1 MLKLS
6 LVEAGGIGEEEGL
19 NPLREDDVR
28 IVGDED
34 TGSKYLDGWYQDDL
48 SDLNHIVILRLS
60 ASQDYFFE

>member
-6 LVEAGGIGEEEGL
+6 LVEEGCIGEEEGL
-19 NPLREDDVR
+19 NPLREEDVR

-48 SDLNHIVILRLS
+48 SDLNHIIILR
-60 ASQDYFFE
+60 